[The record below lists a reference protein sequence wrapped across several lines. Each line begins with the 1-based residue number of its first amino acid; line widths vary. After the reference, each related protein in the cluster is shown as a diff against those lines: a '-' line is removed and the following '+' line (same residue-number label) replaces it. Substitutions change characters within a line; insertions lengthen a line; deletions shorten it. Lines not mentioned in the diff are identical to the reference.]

1 MDSILKQAQEVA
13 ADCIALRRKIHR
25 HPELADGEFETTKLI
40 QETLGSWGIEEQPLG
55 LPTGAM
61 GIIRGEAGRTDERV
75 TLLRADIDA
84 LPMQDRSGVP
94 YASSVPGVS
103 HACGHDG
110 HVAILLGAGRLLAQ
124 QKSRL
129 TGTIKLLFQPAEETG
144 TGSHAVLKAGILTN
158 PTVDCAVA
166 LHGWPECQLGHL
178 GVFSGA
184 YMASADSF
192 TVTFKGGSAHGAYP
206 HRVPDALNAAAHGV
220 TLLNEITSRRIDAK
234 RPAVLSVCMFHAG
247 TAPNIIPEEA
257 VIAGTIRT
265 QDTAVRQQIQQEI
278 HRVVQGIADANGCS
292 ASVAF
297 QHGPAPLVN
306 SHEVIQQLK
315 AAWSSLFGPDS
326 IDPLESV
333 MSSEDFS
340 DILSQVGEGAFVRLG
355 ITKEG
360 APLHHIHTE
369 EFDFNDEAIVYGIAL
384 LVKFIMDR
392 HGGQ

>member
-166 LHGWPECQLGHL
+166 LH
-178 GVFSGA
+178 
-184 YMASADSF
+184 
-192 TVTFKGGSAHGAYP
+192 
-206 HRVPDALNAAAHGV
+206 
-220 TLLNEITSRRIDAK
+220 
-234 RPAVLSVCMFHAG
+234 LSL
-247 TAPNIIPEEA
+247 
-257 VIAGTIRT
+257 
-265 QDTAVRQQIQQEI
+265 I
-278 HRVVQGIADANGCS
+278 HI
-292 ASVAF
+292 
-297 QHGPAPLVN
+297 
-306 SHEVIQQLK
+306 
-315 AAWSSLFGPDS
+315 
-326 IDPLESV
+326 
-333 MSSEDFS
+333 
-340 DILSQVGEGAFVRLG
+340 
-355 ITKEG
+355 
-360 APLHHIHTE
+360 
-369 EFDFNDEAIVYGIAL
+369 
-384 LVKFIMDR
+384 
-392 HGGQ
+392 

>member
-1 MDSILKQAQEVA
+1 MENQ
-13 ADCIALRRKIHR
+13 
-25 HPELADGEFETTKLI
+25 T
-40 QETLGSWGIEEQPLG
+40 
-55 LPTGAM
+55 
-61 GIIRGEAGRTDERV
+61 
-75 TLLRADIDA
+75 
-84 LPMQDRSGVP
+84 
-94 YASSVPGVS
+94 
-103 HACGHDG
+103 
-110 HVAILLGAGRLLAQ
+110 
-124 QKSRL
+124 
-129 TGTIKLLFQPAEETG
+129 
-144 TGSHAVLKAGILTN
+144 
-158 PTVDCAVA
+158 
-166 LHGWPECQLGHL
+166 
-178 GVFSGA
+178 
-184 YMASADSF
+184 
-192 TVTFKGGSAHGAYP
+192 
-206 HRVPDALNAAAHGV
+206 V

-265 QDTAVRQQIQQEI
+265 QDAAVRQQIQQEI